1 MSNIKILFGTKIL
14 SGIKIPFG
22 IKILKDFIFCSL
34 AAIFLLLA
42 ALPAHAILTIEIIGS
57 GENQIPVAVVPFSGA
72 AGLAKEVSTVVAA
85 DLQRSGLF
93 QLVDPAGK
101 SPKEPNEVV
110 YADWVGVD
118 NLVLGSVQEQPNDRI
133 EVKVRLFD
141 MTKKRELLAQAVSAR
156 KDQLR
161 AISHRVADL
170 IYEKLTG
177 DAGVFGTRIAYIN
190 RLGKD
195 NRLMVADSDGFG
207 EQAVLS
213 INEPIMSPAWSPDGS
228 HLAYVTFELGHA
240 VVYVQSLYTNQRI
253 VLANFS
259 GSNSSPVWSPDGK
272 HLALVLTRDGG
283 SQIYLIRSNGTE
295 LRRLTF
301 GRGIDTEP
309 NFSPDGQ
316 HLLFTSDRGGSAQ
329 IYRMSAEGGTFERLT
344 FEGGSNFSPRYSP
357 DGKSFVFSHQS
368 SGHFYVAVH
377 DFESRQM
384 QLLTEGGWEKKP
396 SFSPNGKLVLYSSE
410 AKLRGILATVS
421 SDGRVKQ
428 RMFPQS
434 GDIREPTWGPF
445 LRK

>member
-1 MSNIKILFGTKIL
+1 MQRVLVWRSWVFFILMSVT
-14 SGIKIPFG
+14 SA
-22 IKILKDFIFCSL
+22 S
-34 AAIFLLLA
+34 
-42 ALPAHAILTIEIIGS
+42 HAILSIEIIGS
-57 GENQIPVAVVPFSGA
+57 GENQIPITVVPFTGD
-72 AGLAKEVSTVVAA
+72 AKLVKDVSAIVTA

-93 QLVDPAGK
+93 KLIDAAGK
-101 SPKEPNEVV
+101 SPKELHEIN
-110 YADWVGVD
+110 YADWVGID
-118 NLVLGSVQEQPNDRI
+118 NLVIGSVHELANDRI
-133 EVKVRLFD
+133 EVRVRLLD
-141 MTKKRELLAQAVSAR
+141 MTKKKELLAQAVSAR
-156 KDQLR
+156 KDQMR
-161 AISHRVADL
+161 AISHRVSDL

-190 RLGKD
+190 RQGKD
-195 NRLMVADSDGFG
+195 NRLVVADSDGYG

-259 GSNSSPVWSPDGK
+259 GSNSSPAWSPDGK
-272 HLALVLTRDGG
+272 HLAVVLTRDGG
-283 SQIYLIRSNGTE
+283 SQIYLVRPNGTE
-295 LRRLTF
+295 FRRLTF
-301 GRGIDTEP
+301 GGAIDTEP

-316 HLLFTSDRGGSAQ
+316 HLLFASDRGGSVQ
-329 IYRMSAEGGTFERLT
+329 IYRLSVDGGAAERLT

-357 DGKSFVFSHQS
+357 DGKSFVFSHH
-368 SGHFYVAVH
+368 SGGRFYVAVQ
-377 DFESRQM
+377 DFDSRQM

-410 AKLRGILATVS
+410 AKSRGILATVS